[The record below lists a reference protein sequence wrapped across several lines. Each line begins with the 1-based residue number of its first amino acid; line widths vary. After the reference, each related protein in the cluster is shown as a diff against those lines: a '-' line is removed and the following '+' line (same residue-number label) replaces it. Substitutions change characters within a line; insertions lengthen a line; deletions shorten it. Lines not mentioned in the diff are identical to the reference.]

1 MKIEI
6 SKRSCA
12 RLGGAAFT
20 SLGLAFFS
28 GQMPLQAAD
37 HPMPEVVAQ
46 NGRHAL
52 MVDGAPYLILGAQSH
67 NSSAWPGTLPKVWAA
82 IDDLHANT
90 LEIPVYWEQFEPEQG
105 RFDPS
110 IVDLMIKGAR
120 EHNVRLVFLWFGTWK
135 NGSGHYIPLWA
146 KSHPDMFTHITGNRG
161 SSVDSPS
168 PLATA
173 CMEADKKAFSA
184 LMRHIKSVDPVH
196 TVIMIQ
202 VENEPGAWGS
212 IRDYS
217 PEAEKVFAAPVPA
230 DFLKALGGRNGAM
243 AASGNWREVFG
254 DNADEYFHA
263 YCVAHY
269 IGQVAAAGK
278 AEYPL
283 PMYVNASLRD
293 PLSNSRAGT
302 YESGGATDNVLDIW
316 KAAAPA
322 IDILAPDIYMNDS
335 AKYIAVLDHYSRPD
349 NALFVPETGGTGNG
363 SRMCFAALA
372 RGAIGWSPFGLD
384 YTRATPESI
393 APVGMNYRML
403 EPIMREV
410 AQLNFEGKVKA
421 VEEEARPA
429 VAADGAGRGGQPGP
443 AREPDATLD
452 FGAWSALINF
462 TGSGDGRGGRGG
474 GPAAAG
480 RGAVPDAGAAVPPA
494 PMGRALVAQISENQF
509 YITGSSCTIEF
520 KAASGGKR
528 DWLRVEEA
536 EQLGREF
543 NALSLLRPGNGY
555 SAASAFHVMRFLNG
569 DETDHALPFGTAPE
583 TLRVTLG
590 TY

>member
-1 MKIEI
+1 MVVLLLLT
-6 SKRSCA
+6 RA
-12 RLGGAAFT
+12 GAAGGQVDKH
-20 SLGLAFFS
+20 SLPRLVS
-28 GQMPLQAAD
+28 KD
-37 HPMPEVVAQ
+37 
-46 NGRHAL
+46 GRHAL
-52 MVDGAPYLILGAQSH
+52 FVDGVPFLMLGAQCH

-90 LEIPVYWEQFEPEQG
+90 LEIPVYWEQFEPEPG
-105 RFDPS
+105 KFDPA

-146 KSHPDMFTHITGNRG
+146 KSQPDLFTHITGNRG
-161 SSVDSPS
+161 RSVDSPS
-168 PLATA
+168 PLAEA
-173 CMEADKKAFSA
+173 CMKADLKAFGA
-184 LMRHIKSVDPVH
+184 LMRHLKSVDPVH

-202 VENEPGAWGS
+202 IENEPGAWGS

-230 DFLKALGGRNGAM
+230 EFLKALDGRNGANR
-243 AASGNWREVFG
+243 AGGNWRAVFG

-283 PMYVNASLRD
+283 PMYVNAALRD
-293 PLSNSRAGT
+293 PLTNPRAGT

-322 IDILAPDIYMNDS
+322 IDILCPDIYMNDS
-335 AKYIAVLDHYSRPD
+335 AKYLAVLDHYSRPD

-363 SRMCFAALA
+363 SRMCFAALG

-393 APVGMNYRML
+393 AQVGMNYRML

-421 VEEEARPA
+421 VEEEA
-429 VAADGAGRGGQPGP
+429 GQTS
-443 AREPDATLD
+443 ATLD
-452 FGAWSALINF
+452 FGAWSAIINF
-462 TGSGDGRGGRGG
+462 RGSGRRPGDFGG
-474 GPAAAG
+474 GPGAGAAANPTTTNNAVG
-480 RGAVPDAGAAVPPA
+480 GARGPRGAAPDAGEAAPP
-494 PMGRALVAQISENQF
+494 PPTGRALVAQIKENQF
-509 YITGSSCTIEF
+509 FITGSSCTIEF
-520 KAASGGKR
+520 KAASGGHR

-536 EQLGREF
+536 EPLARNPNAAHDGRD
-543 NALSLLRPGNGY
+543 Y
-555 SAASAFHVMRFLNG
+555 SSASAFRVMRILNG
-569 DETDHALPFGTAPE
+569 DETDHALPFGTAPQ

>member
-1 MKIEI
+1 MKTDV
-6 SKRSCA
+6 SKRSCG
-12 RLGGAAFT
+12 RLRAAALAG
-20 SLGLAFFS
+20 LGLVLFS
-28 GQMPLQAAD
+28 GQTAAGAA
-37 HPMPEVVAQ
+37 HPMPHVVTT
-46 NGRHAL
+46 NGHHAL
-52 MVDGAPYLILGAQSH
+52 FVDGAPFLMLGAQSH
-67 NSSAWPGTLPKVWAA
+67 NSSAWPCTLPKVWAP

-90 LEIPVYWEQFEPEQG
+90 LEIPVYWEQFEPEPG
-105 RFDPS
+105 KFDPS
-110 IVDLMIKGAR
+110 IVDLIIKGAR

-146 KSHPDMFTHITGNRG
+146 KSNPEMFTHITGNHGR
-161 SSVDSPS
+161 SVDSPS
-168 PLATA
+168 PLAEA
-173 CMEADKKAFSA
+173 CMKADMKAFSA

-217 PEAEKVFAAPVPA
+217 PEAEKVFAEPVPA
-230 DFLKALGGRNGAM
+230 EFLKALGGRNGANS
-243 AASGNWREVFG
+243 AGGNWRAVFG

-283 PMYVNASLRD
+283 PMYVNAALRD
-293 PLSNSRAGT
+293 PLTNPRAGT

-322 IDILAPDIYMNDS
+322 IDILCPDIYMNDS
-335 AKYIAVLDHYSRPD
+335 KKYLAVLDHYLRPD
-349 NALFVPETGGTGNG
+349 NALFVPETGGGGNG
-363 SRMCFAALA
+363 SRMCFAALG

-410 AQLNFEGKVKA
+410 ARLNFEGKVKA
-421 VEEEARPA
+421 VEEEADQRN
-429 VAADGAGRGGQPGP
+429 
-443 AREPDATLD
+443 ATLD
-452 FGAWSALINF
+452 FGAWSAIINF
-462 TGSGDGRGGRGG
+462 RASGRRPGGFGPGPGAAAANPTATNNAAGGGRG
-474 GPAAAG
+474 P
-480 RGAVPDAGAAVPPA
+480 RGAAPDAGEAAPP
-494 PMGRALVAQISENQF
+494 PPTGRALVAQITENQF
-509 YITGSSCTIEF
+509 FITGSSCTIEF
-520 KAASGGKR
+520 KAASGGHR

-536 EQLGREF
+536 EQLERKPNASHDGRD
-543 NALSLLRPGNGY
+543 Y
-555 SAASAFHVMRFLNG
+555 SPASAFRVARILNG
-569 DETDHALPFGTAPE
+569 DETDHALPFGTTPQ

>member
-6 SKRSCA
+6 GKRSCG
-12 RLGGAAFT
+12 RLCAAALA
-20 SLGLAFFS
+20 SLGLALLS
-28 GQMPLQAAD
+28 DQTPVMAAN
-37 HPMPEVVAQ
+37 PMPQVVTT
-46 NGRHAL
+46 NGHHAL
-52 MVDGAPYLILGAQSH
+52 FVDGAPYLMLGAQSH

-82 IDDLHANT
+82 MDDLHANT
-90 LEIPVYWEQFEPEQG
+90 LEIPVYWEQFEPQPG
-105 RFDPS
+105 QFDPS
-110 IVDLMIKGAR
+110 IVDLMIQGAR
-120 EHNVRLVFLWFGTWK
+120 EHNLRLVFLWFGTWK

-146 KSHPDMFTHITGNRG
+146 KSHPDMFTHITGSRG
-161 SSVDSPS
+161 RHVDSPS
-168 PLATA
+168 PLAEA
-173 CMEADKKAFSA
+173 CMKADMNAFSA

-230 DFLKALGGRNGAM
+230 EFLKALAGRNGAKGD
-243 AASGNWREVFG
+243 SGNWREVFG

-283 PMYVNASLRD
+283 PMYVNAALRD
-293 PLSNSRAGT
+293 PLTNPRAGS

-322 IDILAPDIYMNDS
+322 IDILCPDIYQNDT
-335 AKYIAVLDHYSRPD
+335 AKYLAVLDHYSRPD
-349 NALFVPETGGTGNG
+349 NTLFVPETGGTGNA
-363 SRMCFAALA
+363 SRMCFAALG
-372 RGAIGWSPFGLD
+372 RGAVGWSPFGLD
-384 YTRATPESI
+384 YTRATPESLT
-393 APVGMNYRML
+393 AVGMNYRML

-421 VEEEARPA
+421 IEEEA
-429 VAADGAGRGGQPGP
+429 GQSG
-443 AREPDATLD
+443 ATLD
-452 FGAWSALINF
+452 FGAWSAVINF
-462 TGSGDGRGGRGG
+462 TGAGGGRGRRG
-474 GPAAAG
+474 GGAPPDMAAPAGARAG
-480 RGAVPDAGAAVPPA
+480 RGARGATAEGGEAAPPA
-494 PMGRALVAQISENQF
+494 PTGRALVAQISENQF
-509 YITGSSCTIEF
+509 YLTGSSCTIEF
-520 KAASGGKR
+520 KAANGGQR

-536 EQLGREF
+536 EQLERKPNASHDGRD
-543 NALSLLRPGNGY
+543 Y
-555 SAASAFHVMRFLNG
+555 SPASAFRGMRILNG
-569 DETDHALPFGTAPE
+569 DETDHALPFSTAPE
-583 TLRVTLG
+583 AVRVTLG